1 MRFSLAIQDSATD
14 TIGPILEAYNARTK
28 SGYVEGVECCVEKL
42 QALGGTFSYLMP
54 VDLFNDESVQLTRQ
68 LKDLQDLST
77 IWTDYTQDFQ
87 IPASET
93 NNAIFSD
100 WFDENLVLG
109 AWNPNLGK
117 NAVIYINSLPV
128 YYGRIELIGCKFKN
142 GLPQLY
148 NLVFYGTTK
157 KLLDTWG
164 QKLLNSIPWTQ
175 YEHVASYSNIMSSWD
190 QTLLGGDI
198 LWPIAD
204 YNQGWRYSQMKGVNG
219 NINYQR
225 GVEVD
230 DLRPTIRL
238 RAMLTNVFLNAG
250 YVLSGS
256 FLTRP
261 EMDDLYVLP
270 MQTAGPL
277 YDPAYNLPGTF
288 QSDNPSPVF
297 NSYTNGV
304 LSYKKIICANVTSNP
319 SGNYN
324 AVTGDYTANRKGNY
338 TFVVYLNNVQR
349 TPSTATNPN
358 LEVAFFVNGRKTFG
372 PQNGMFT
379 LSIPLSKVLTFN
391 KNLNVGD
398 VVSVQYAAY
407 CPGGSWSA
415 SNITYDCTIAPQG
428 INGNTIDMADAM
440 PKVQIKDFVNG
451 VLKTF
456 NCILIPTGD
465 TTIEIH
471 NLNDWYALGTTKNWT
486 QYMDITDIEHDKLPI
501 PRTISMK
508 HKENGMLASDYY
520 RMINTR
526 DYGSIEFNPLID
538 YPTDTFELESIFCVI
553 VPQQMDEVNANGQ
566 KVKTTDLQIPVFMDQ
581 DSNSLQI
588 DLTLFYY
595 GGKTTVTSKYYFNNI
610 QQTELPLMTSYSA
623 FPTTNATYSLA
634 FGLET
639 TISGDAPTATL
650 WDMYWSDYLSRMYS
664 TQSRLVKMNGIIPV
678 GEWLTLKLNDTIAI
692 SGNYYKL
699 QSLQYDMLT
708 ERASL
713 ELITYPDVQIMRFS
727 TTGQK
732 SDFTDVTANANG
744 QTYIRDY
751 VVANGIMNAYTYGGQ
766 DYLDTNQDIVFNKNN
781 VFSLV
786 QEVNN
791 IQAII
796 QFNQITMYRDS
807 LSGPSATDSTTW
819 ANIPMEHAES
829 IGYVDNIT
837 YSLSPSKYICTD
849 GGQYKFTAMVEVEQS
864 GNKHSTFAILI
875 NGIPTTGYGALAV
888 DYGTVNF
895 STILDLSPT
904 DEVTLAW
911 KPKTG
916 GTHTVY
922 FNSANFLILK
932 K

>member
-1 MRFSLAIQDSATD
+1 MRFSLVIDD
-14 TIGPILEAYNARTK
+14 T
-28 SGYVEGVECCVEKL
+28 
-42 QALGGTFSYLMP
+42 P
-54 VDLFNDESVQLTRQ
+54 VDLFNDESVSLTRQ

-77 IWTDYTQDFQ
+77 VWTDYTQDFQ

-117 NAVIYINSLPV
+117 DATIFINSLPV

-157 KLLDTWG
+157 KILDIWG
-164 QKLLNSIPWTQ
+164 QSLLNSISW
-175 YEHVASYSNIMSSWD
+175 ASYNHTADYANIQLSWN
-190 QTLLGGDI
+190 QSLLSGDI

-219 NINYQR
+219 NIRDPR

-230 DLRPTIRL
+230 DLRPSIRL
-238 RAMLTNVFLNAG
+238 RAMLTNVFLSAG
-250 YVLSGS
+250 YTLSGS

-277 YDPAYNLPGTF
+277 YDPTYYATGKFEASITPFTYTKTTFGT
-288 QSDNPSPVF
+288 
-297 NSYTNGV
+297 
-304 LSYKKIICANVTSNP
+304 LSYIPIIFPNVISNP

-324 AVTGDYTANRKGNY
+324 SATGEYTANRYGNY
-338 TFVVYLNNVQR
+338 SFYVGFDVNFTGSGSIAFVWM
-349 TPSTATNPN
+349 
-358 LEVAFFVNGRKTFG
+358 VNGRVMKNQFVNSSTGGVFYSYFDKALSAQDKVTFAYR
-372 PQNGMFT
+372 T
-379 LSIPLSKVLTFN
+379 Y
-391 KNLNVGD
+391 
-398 VVSVQYAAY
+398 SVCNAPTIMYFA
-407 CPGGSWSA
+407 
-415 SNITYDCTIAPQG
+415 CTIAPQG
-428 INGNTIDMADAM
+428 IKGTTVSMADAM
-440 PKVQIKDFVNG
+440 PKVQVKDFVNG

-486 QYMDITDIEHDKLPI
+486 QYIDVTDIEHDKLPI
-501 PRTISMK
+501 PKTIAMR

-538 YPTDTFELESIFCVI
+538 YPTDTFELESMFCVI
-553 VPQQMDEVNANGQ
+553 VPQQMNEVNANGQ
-566 KVKTTDLQIPVFMDQ
+566 KIRNTDLQIPVFMDQ
-581 DSNSLQI
+581 DSNSLQL

-595 GGKTTVTSKYYFNNI
+595 GGKYTVSNQYYFDGNL
-610 QQTELPLMTSYSA
+610 QTQLPLMTSYSA

-664 TQSRLVKMNGIIPV
+664 TQSRLVKMNGVIPV

-732 SDFTDVTANANG
+732 PDFTNVTVNANG

-751 VVANGIMNAYTYGGQ
+751 VVANGIMNAYTYGTQ
-766 DYLDTNQDIVFNKNN
+766 DYLDTNQDIIFNKNN
-781 VFSLV
+781 VFTLV

-791 IQAII
+791 IQAIV
-796 QFNQITMYRDS
+796 QFNQVTMYRDS

-819 ANIPMEHAES
+819 ANIPMEHSET

-837 YSLSPSKYICTD
+837 YSLTPSKYICTD

-864 GNKHSTFAILI
+864 GNKHSTFAILV
-875 NGIPTTGYGALAV
+875 NGVPTTGYGALAV

-895 STILDLSPT
+895 STILDLSST

-916 GTHTVY
+916 GMHTVY